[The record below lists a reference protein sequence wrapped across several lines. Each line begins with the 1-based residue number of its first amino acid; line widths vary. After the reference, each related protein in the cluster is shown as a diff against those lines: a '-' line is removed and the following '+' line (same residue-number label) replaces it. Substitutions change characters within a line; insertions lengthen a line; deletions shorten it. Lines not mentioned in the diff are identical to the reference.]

1 MKRFLSFILEN
12 VPMPKRS
19 DFATQEAHSD
29 ALRKWAARERGEAIK
44 QTETAARQAAN
55 LDKTIKVLKT
65 TETVLDTGLYAA
77 SYVVPGGAGV
87 YAGLQVAKAGLDASR
102 GDYESATG
110 RIIDAAATGVGGAV
124 TAGVTKSLTKAGAG
138 FIPTT
143 VVGGVLGY
151 KSGEIAGQAAQ
162 SGISAIQQRT
172 QPQPTLNTT
181 PSQSSPIKAT
191 QTSTP
196 AATAAK
202 NRSVTSTATTAS
214 ATNIPTI
221 GNERISSTSAPI
233 DATVS
238 DTIKLSRQ
246 ANQYVTSGPAGTGR
260 NQSLKP
266 GARMVAETW
275 QEYNWRFGE
284 NRKRAKQVLKKIRKH
299 FNLPET
305 MPGDE

>member
-1 MKRFLSFILEN
+1 
-12 VPMPKRS
+12 MPKRS

-44 QTETAARQAAN
+44 QTEWAARRVEK
-55 LDKTIKVLKT
+55 LDRDIKVLKAG
-65 TETVLDTGLYAA
+65 ETVLDTGLYAA
-77 SYVVPGGAGV
+77 SYVVPGGAAV

-110 RIIDAAATGVGGAV
+110 RIIDAATTGVGGAV
-124 TAGVTKSLTKAGAG
+124 TAGVTKSLTKTGAG
-138 FIPTT
+138 FIPAT
-143 VVGGVLGY
+143 VTGAVLGHE
-151 KSGEIAGQAAQ
+151 SGKIAGQAAQ

-172 QPQPTLNTT
+172 QSQPTLNTT
-181 PSQSSPIKAT
+181 PSQSSPTKAT

-202 NRSVTSTATTAS
+202 NRSATSTATTAS

-221 GNERISSTSAPI
+221 ENERISSTSAPI